1 MRRRNSLPKDMRPGG
16 FFDVSSVWG
25 NVKSIILIL
34 LGSFAIWNFHYFSFW
49 LDSVMGLEH
58 TPATEGVIRVR
69 RFWAGTLG
77 FGGLFVGI
85 TKILWLY
92 WYRKQ
97 AIRSAKGQWYDKV
110 SLNKA
115 DLYAG
120 EGEEKSLEK
129 KGGGKQ

>member
-34 LGSFAIWNFHYFSFW
+34 LGAFAIWNFHYFSFW
-49 LDSVMGLEH
+49 LDSVLGLEH
-58 TPATEGVIRVR
+58 IPATEGMIRVR
-69 RFWAGTLG
+69 RFWAGILG

-85 TKILWLY
+85 AKILWLY

-97 AIRSAKGQWYDKV
+97 AVKSAGGQWFDNA
-110 SLNKA
+110 SLSKE
-115 DLYAG
+115 DLYADG
-120 EGEEKSLEK
+120 GNNISERKEE
-129 KGGGKQ
+129 